1 MSNNASVAAAQR
13 RRANKNQNTR
23 FVKPQNRNEIT
34 EEQLEYNN
42 SNIPTRPIFKLNDIL
57 QMQSKQIHTLKN
69 LTDKH
74 DEHWIENDEMLK
86 EICMRVDNVE
96 ALGEMYNS
104 LLDRIILIEEKLNI
118 KHDDNDDND
127 DNNDNE
133 HDNNNKKYELSSNF
147 EKNENVKNTNN
158 ENNENETEKVT
169 SKMLLDIQ
177 EKIKINPNDRLGI
190 KKGKNKK

>member
-13 RRANKNQNTR
+13 RRASKSQNTR
-23 FVKPQNRNEIT
+23 FVKPQNRNEMVDNDIN
-34 EEQLEYNN
+34 YDN
-42 SNIPTRPIFKLNDIL
+42 SSIPTRPIFRLNDIL
-57 QMQSKQIHTLKN
+57 QMHSKQIHTLKN

-74 DEHWIENDEMLK
+74 DEHWNANDEMLK

-118 KHDDNDDND
+118 KHDDNDDD
-127 DNNDNE
+127 ED
-133 HDNNNKKYELSSNF
+133 DNNNKKELSGNF
-147 EKNENVKNTNN
+147 EKKENVEDRNNESNEND
-158 ENNENETEKVT
+158 TEKVT

-190 KKGKNKK
+190 KRGKNKNN

>member
-13 RRANKNQNTR
+13 RRANKSQNTR

-42 SNIPTRPIFKLNDIL
+42 LNIPTRPIFKLNDIL
-57 QMQSKQIHTLKN
+57 QMQSKQIHTLKK

-74 DEHWIENDEMLK
+74 DEHWNENDEMLK

-118 KHDDNDDND
+118 KHDNYDDND
-127 DNNDNE
+127 NNDDNE

-147 EKNENVKNTNN
+147 EKNENVENTNN
-158 ENNENETEKVT
+158 ESNENETEKVT